1 MKLSPSDLRLYAIT
15 DRRALPAGVTLA
27 QAVEAA
33 LDGGVTCL
41 QLREKTASAGEILTL
56 ARTLLPLCRARKV
69 PLLINDRVDIAL
81 AAGADGVHLGQDDL
95 PLPDARALLG
105 PDRILGAT
113 AHTVEEALRAQAEG
127 ADYLGV
133 GAMFPTGTKT
143 DTVPTSADT
152 LKAICAA
159 VSIPVVAIG
168 GVNARNLPTLA
179 GTGIAG
185 AAVVS
190 AIFSQS
196 DLTAAA
202 RTLRTAADLAAR

>member
-41 QLREKTASAGEILTL
+41 QLREKTASAGEILAL
-56 ARTLLPLCRARKV
+56 ARTLLPLCRARRV

-81 AAGADGVHLGQDDL
+81 AAGADGVHLGRDDL
-95 PLPDARALLG
+95 PLPEARALLG

-168 GVNARNLPTLA
+168 GVNAQNLPTLA

>member
-1 MKLSPSDLRLYAIT
+1 MKLSPSDLRLYAVT

-41 QLREKTASAGEILTL
+41 QLREKEASAGEILTL
-56 ARTLLPLCRARKV
+56 ARTLLPLCRTRRV

-81 AAGADGVHLGQDDL
+81 AAGADGVHLGQEDL
-95 PLPDARALLG
+95 PLPEARALLG

-143 DTVPTSADT
+143 NTIPTSADT

-168 GVNARNLPTLA
+168 GVTAQNLPTLS

-196 DLTAAA
+196 NLTAAA
-202 RTLRTAADLAAR
+202 RTLRAAADLAAR

>member
-1 MKLSPSDLRLYAIT
+1 MKLSPSDLRLYAVT

-41 QLREKTASAGEILTL
+41 QLREKEASAGEILAL
-56 ARTLLPLCRARKV
+56 ARTLLPLCRARRV

-81 AAGADGVHLGQDDL
+81 AAGADGVHLGQEDL
-95 PLPDARALLG
+95 PLPEARALLG

-143 DTVPTSADT
+143 NTVPTSADT

-168 GVNARNLPTLA
+168 GVTAQNLPTLA

-202 RTLRTAADLAAR
+202 RALRAAADLAAR

>member
-1 MKLSPSDLRLYAIT
+1 MKLSPSDLRLYAVT

-41 QLREKTASAGEILTL
+41 QLREKEASAGEILAL
-56 ARTLLPLCRARKV
+56 ARTLLPLCRARRV

-81 AAGADGVHLGQDDL
+81 AAGADGVHLGQEDL
-95 PLPDARALLG
+95 PLPEARTLLG

-143 DTVPTSADT
+143 NTIPTSADT

-168 GVNARNLPTLA
+168 GVTAQNLPTLA

-190 AIFSQS
+190 AIFSQRA
-196 DLTAAA
+196 LTAAA
-202 RTLRTAADLAAR
+202 RTLRAAADLAAR

>member
-1 MKLSPSDLRLYAIT
+1 MKLSPSELRLYAVT

-41 QLREKTASAGEILTL
+41 QLREKEASAGEILAL
-56 ARTLLPLCRARKV
+56 ARTLLPLCRARRV

-81 AAGADGVHLGQDDL
+81 AAGADGVHLGQEDL
-95 PLPDARALLG
+95 PLPEARALLG

-113 AHTVEEALRAQAEG
+113 AHTVAEALRAQAEG

-143 DTVPTSADT
+143 NTIPTSADT

-168 GVNARNLPTLA
+168 GVTAQNLPTLA

-202 RTLRTAADLAAR
+202 RTLRAAADLAAR

>member
-1 MKLSPSDLRLYAIT
+1 MKLSPSDLRLYAVT
-15 DRRALPAGVTLA
+15 DRRALPVGVTLA

-41 QLREKTASAGEILTL
+41 QLREKDASAGEILAL
-56 ARTLLPLCRARKV
+56 ARTHFPLCRARRV

-81 AAGADGVHLGQDDL
+81 TAGADGVHLGQDDL
-95 PLPDARALLG
+95 PLPEARALLG

-143 DTVPTSADT
+143 NTIPTSADT

-168 GVNARNLPTLA
+168 GVTAQNLPTLA

-196 DLTAAA
+196 DLAAAA
-202 RTLRTAADLAAR
+202 RTLRAAADLAAR

>member
-1 MKLSPSDLRLYAIT
+1 MKLSPSDLRLYAVT
-15 DRRALPAGVTLA
+15 DRRSLPAGITLA
-27 QAVEAA
+27 KAVEAA

-41 QLREKTASAGEILTL
+41 QLREKEASAGEILAL
-56 ARTLLPLCRARKV
+56 ARALLPLCRARRV

-95 PLPDARALLG
+95 PLPEARALLG

-143 DTVPTSADT
+143 NTIPTSADT

-168 GVNARNLPTLA
+168 GVTAQNLPTLA

-202 RTLRTAADLAAR
+202 RTLRAAADLAAR

>member
-1 MKLSPSDLRLYAIT
+1 MKLSPSDLRLYAVT
-15 DRRALPAGVTLA
+15 DRRALPVGVTLA
-27 QAVEAA
+27 HVVEAA

-41 QLREKTASAGEILTL
+41 QLREKEASAGEILAL
-56 ARTLLPLCRARKV
+56 ARTLLPLCRARRV

-81 AAGADGVHLGQDDL
+81 AAGADGVHLGQEDL
-95 PLPDARALLG
+95 PLPEARALLG

-113 AHTVEEALRAQAEG
+113 AHTVAEALRAQAEG

-133 GAMFPTGTKT
+133 GAMFPTGTKA

-168 GVNARNLPTLA
+168 GVNAENLPTLA

-202 RTLRTAADLAAR
+202 RALRTAADLAAH

>member
-1 MKLSPSDLRLYAIT
+1 MKLSPSDLRLYAVT

-41 QLREKTASAGEILTL
+41 QLREKEASAGEILAL
-56 ARTLLPLCRARKV
+56 ARTLLPLCRARRV

-81 AAGADGVHLGQDDL
+81 AAGADGVHLGQEDL
-95 PLPDARALLG
+95 PLPEARALLG

-143 DTVPTSADT
+143 NTIPTSADT

-168 GVNARNLPTLA
+168 GVTAQNLPTLA

-202 RTLRTAADLAAR
+202 RTLRAAADLAAR

>member
-15 DRRALPAGVTLA
+15 DRLALPAGVTLA

-41 QLREKTASAGEILTL
+41 QLREKTASAGEILAL
-56 ARTLLPLCRARKV
+56 ARTLLPLCRARRV

-81 AAGADGVHLGQDDL
+81 AAGADGVHLGQEDL
-95 PLPDARALLG
+95 PLPEARTLLG

-159 VSIPVVAIG
+159 VTIPVVAIG
-168 GVNARNLPTLA
+168 GVNAQNLPTLV

-190 AIFSQS
+190 AIFSQR

>member
-1 MKLSPSDLRLYAIT
+1 MKLSPSDLRLYAVT

-41 QLREKTASAGEILTL
+41 QLREKEASAGEILAL
-56 ARTLLPLCRARKV
+56 ARTLLPLCRARRV

-81 AAGADGVHLGQDDL
+81 AAGADGVHLGQEDL
-95 PLPDARALLG
+95 PLPEARALLG

-202 RTLRTAADLAAR
+202 RTLRTAADLAAC

>member
-1 MKLSPSDLRLYAIT
+1 MKLSPSDLRLYAVT
-15 DRRALPAGVTLA
+15 DRRALPAEVTLA

-41 QLREKTASAGEILTL
+41 QLREKEASAGEILAL
-56 ARTLLPLCRARKV
+56 ARTLLPLCRARRV

-81 AAGADGVHLGQDDL
+81 AAGADGVHLGQEDL
-95 PLPDARALLG
+95 PLPEARALLG

-143 DTVPTSADT
+143 NTIPTSADT

-168 GVNARNLPTLA
+168 GVNAENLPTLA

-202 RTLRTAADLAAR
+202 RTLRAAADLAAR

>member
-1 MKLSPSDLRLYAIT
+1 MKLSPSDLRLYAVT
-15 DRRALPAGVTLA
+15 DRRALPVGVTLA

-41 QLREKTASAGEILTL
+41 QLREKEASAGEILAL
-56 ARTLLPLCRARKV
+56 ARTLLPLCRARRV

-81 AAGADGVHLGQDDL
+81 AAGADGVHLGQEDL
-95 PLPDARALLG
+95 PLPEARALLG

-113 AHTVEEALRAQAEG
+113 AHTVAEALRAQAEG

-168 GVNARNLPTLA
+168 GVNAENLPTLA

-202 RTLRTAADLAAR
+202 RALRTAADLAAR

>member
-1 MKLSPSDLRLYAIT
+1 MKLSPSELRLYAVT

-41 QLREKTASAGEILTL
+41 QLREKEASAGEILAL
-56 ARTLLPLCRARKV
+56 ARTLLPLCRARRV

-81 AAGADGVHLGQDDL
+81 AAGADGVHLGQEDL
-95 PLPDARALLG
+95 PLPEARALLG

-113 AHTVEEALRAQAEG
+113 AHTVAEALRAQAEG

-133 GAMFPTGTKT
+133 GAMFPTGTKA
-143 DTVPTSADT
+143 DTVPTSTDT

-159 VSIPVVAIG
+159 VSIPVVASG
-168 GVNARNLPTLA
+168 GGNAENLPTLA

-202 RTLRTAADLAAR
+202 RALRAAADLAAR

>member
-33 LDGGVTCL
+33 LVGGVTCL
-41 QLREKTASAGEILTL
+41 QLREKEASAGEILTL
-56 ARTLLPLCRARKV
+56 ARTLLPLCRARRV

-81 AAGADGVHLGQDDL
+81 AAGADGVHLGQEDL
-95 PLPDARALLG
+95 PLPEARALLG

-113 AHTVEEALRAQAEG
+113 AHTVDEALRAQAEG

-168 GVNARNLPTLA
+168 GVTAQNLPTLA

-190 AIFSQS
+190 AIFSQG

-202 RTLRTAADLAAR
+202 RTLRTTADLAAR

>member
-1 MKLSPSDLRLYAIT
+1 MKLSPSDLRLYAVT
-15 DRRALPAGVTLA
+15 DRRALPAGVTLP

-41 QLREKTASAGEILTL
+41 QLREKEASAGEILAL
-56 ARTLLPLCRARKV
+56 ARTLLPLCRARRV

-95 PLPDARALLG
+95 PLPEARALLG

-143 DTVPTSADT
+143 NTIPTSADT

-168 GVNARNLPTLA
+168 SVTAQNLPTLA

>member
-1 MKLSPSDLRLYAIT
+1 MKLSPSDLRLYAVT
-15 DRRALPAGVTLA
+15 DRRSLPAGVTLA

-41 QLREKTASAGEILTL
+41 QLREKEASAGEILAL
-56 ARTLLPLCRARKV
+56 ARTLLPLCRARRV

-81 AAGADGVHLGQDDL
+81 AAGADGVHLGQEDL
-95 PLPDARALLG
+95 PLPEARALLG

-143 DTVPTSADT
+143 NTIPTSADT

-168 GVNARNLPTLA
+168 GVNAQNLPTLA

-202 RTLRTAADLAAR
+202 RTLRAAADLAAR

>member
-33 LDGGVTCL
+33 LVGGVTCL
-41 QLREKTASAGEILTL
+41 QLREKEASAGEILTL
-56 ARTLLPLCRARKV
+56 ARTLLPLCRARRV

-95 PLPDARALLG
+95 PLPEARTLLG

-143 DTVPTSADT
+143 NTIPTSADT

-168 GVNARNLPTLA
+168 GVNAQNLPTLA

-202 RTLRTAADLAAR
+202 RTLRAAADLAAR

>member
-41 QLREKTASAGEILTL
+41 QLREKEASAGEILAL
-56 ARTLLPLCRARKV
+56 ARTLLPLCRARRV

-95 PLPDARALLG
+95 PLPEARALLG

-143 DTVPTSADT
+143 NTIPTSADT

-168 GVNARNLPTLA
+168 GVTAQNLPTLS

-202 RTLRTAADLAAR
+202 RTLRAAADLAAR

>member
-27 QAVEAA
+27 QAVVAA

-41 QLREKTASAGEILTL
+41 QLREKTASAGEILAL
-56 ARTLLPLCRARKV
+56 ARTLLPLCRARRV
-69 PLLINDRVDIAL
+69 PLHINDRVDIAL
-81 AAGADGVHLGQDDL
+81 AAGADGVHLGQEDL
-95 PLPDARALLG
+95 PLPEARALLG

-168 GVNARNLPTLA
+168 GVNAQNLPTLA

-190 AIFSQS
+190 AIFSQR
-196 DLTAAA
+196 DLTDAA

>member
-1 MKLSPSDLRLYAIT
+1 MKLSHSDLRLYAVT

-41 QLREKTASAGEILTL
+41 QLREKEASAGEILAL
-56 ARTLLPLCRARKV
+56 ARTLLPLCRARRV

-81 AAGADGVHLGQDDL
+81 AAGADGVHLGQEDL
-95 PLPDARALLG
+95 PLPEARTLLG

-143 DTVPTSADT
+143 NTIPTSADT

-168 GVNARNLPTLA
+168 GVTAQNLPTLA

-202 RTLRTAADLAAR
+202 RTLRAAADLAAR

>member
-27 QAVEAA
+27 QAVEAS

-41 QLREKTASAGEILTL
+41 QLREKEASAGEILAL
-56 ARTLLPLCRARKV
+56 ARTLLPLCRARRV

-95 PLPDARALLG
+95 PLPEARALLG
-105 PDRILGAT
+105 LDRILGAT

-202 RTLRTAADLAAR
+202 RTLRTAADLAAC

>member
-33 LDGGVTCL
+33 LVGGVTCL
-41 QLREKTASAGEILTL
+41 QLREKEASAGEILTL
-56 ARTLLPLCRARKV
+56 ARTLLPLCRARRV

-81 AAGADGVHLGQDDL
+81 AAGADGVHLGQEDL
-95 PLPDARALLG
+95 PLPEARALLG

-113 AHTVEEALRAQAEG
+113 AHTVDEALRAQAEG

-168 GVNARNLPTLA
+168 GVTAQNLPTLA

-202 RTLRTAADLAAR
+202 RTLRTTADLAAR

>member
-41 QLREKTASAGEILTL
+41 QLREKEASAGEILTL

-168 GVNARNLPTLA
+168 GVNAQNLPTLA

>member
-1 MKLSPSDLRLYAIT
+1 MKLSPSDLRLYAVT

-41 QLREKTASAGEILTL
+41 QLREKEASAGEILTL
-56 ARTLLPLCRARKV
+56 ARTLLPLCRTRMV

-81 AAGADGVHLGQDDL
+81 AAGADGVHLGQEDL
-95 PLPDARALLG
+95 PLPEARALLG

-143 DTVPTSADT
+143 NTIPTSADT

-168 GVNARNLPTLA
+168 GVTAQNLPTLA

-202 RTLRTAADLAAR
+202 RTLRAAADLAAR

>member
-33 LDGGVTCL
+33 LVGGVTCL
-41 QLREKTASAGEILTL
+41 QLREKEASAGEILTL
-56 ARTLLPLCRARKV
+56 ARTLLPLCRARRV

-81 AAGADGVHLGQDDL
+81 AAGADGVHLGQEDL
-95 PLPDARALLG
+95 PLPEARALLG

-143 DTVPTSADT
+143 DTIPTSADT

-168 GVNARNLPTLA
+168 GVTAQNLPTLA

-202 RTLRTAADLAAR
+202 RTLRTTADLAAR

>member
-1 MKLSPSDLRLYAIT
+1 MKLSPSDLRLYAVT

-41 QLREKTASAGEILTL
+41 QLREKEASAGEILAL
-56 ARTLLPLCRARKV
+56 ARTLLPLCRARRV

-81 AAGADGVHLGQDDL
+81 AAGADGVHLGQEDL
-95 PLPDARALLG
+95 PLPEARTLLG

-113 AHTVEEALRAQAEG
+113 AHTVEEALRAKAEG

-143 DTVPTSADT
+143 NTIPTSADT

-168 GVNARNLPTLA
+168 GVTAQNLPTLA

-202 RTLRTAADLAAR
+202 RTLRAAADLAAR

>member
-1 MKLSPSDLRLYAIT
+1 MKLSPSDLRLYAVT

-41 QLREKTASAGEILTL
+41 QLREKEASAGEILAL
-56 ARTLLPLCRARKV
+56 ARTLLPLCRARRV

-81 AAGADGVHLGQDDL
+81 AAGADGVHLGQEDL
-95 PLPDARALLG
+95 PPPEARTLLG

-143 DTVPTSADT
+143 NTIPTSADT

-168 GVNARNLPTLA
+168 GVTAQNLPTLA

-202 RTLRTAADLAAR
+202 RTLRAAADLAAR

>member
-1 MKLSPSDLRLYAIT
+1 MKPEISYRLYLVT
-15 DRRALPAGVTLA
+15 DRDLMSSPTLEEGVEQAVQGGVTL
-27 QAVEAA
+27 V
-33 LDGGVTCL
+33 
-41 QLREKTASAGEILTL
+41 QLREKDCSSLEFYQTAQKVKAICD
-56 ARTLLPLCRARKV
+56 AHKV
-69 PLLINDRVDIAL
+69 PLIINDRVDIAL
-81 AAGADGVHLGQDDL
+81 AVDAAGVHIGQSDL
-95 PLPDARALLG
+95 PAPVVRKIIG
-105 PDRILGAT
+105 PDKILGVSAG
-113 AHTVEEALRAQAEG
+113 TVAQAVQAQQDG

-143 DTVPTSADT
+143 NTIPTSADT

-168 GVNARNLPTLA
+168 GVTAQNLPTLA

-196 DLTAAA
+196 DLAAAA
-202 RTLRTAADLAAR
+202 RTLRAAADLAAR

>member
-41 QLREKTASAGEILTL
+41 QLREKEASAGEILAL
-56 ARTLLPLCRARKV
+56 ARTLLPLCRARRV

-81 AAGADGVHLGQDDL
+81 AAGAGGVHLGQDDL

-168 GVNARNLPTLA
+168 GVNAQNLPTLA

>member
-95 PLPDARALLG
+95 PLPEARALLG

-168 GVNARNLPTLA
+168 GVNAQNLPTLA

-190 AIFSQS
+190 AIFSQG

>member
-1 MKLSPSDLRLYAIT
+1 MKLSPSDLRLYAVT

-27 QAVEAA
+27 KAVEAA

-41 QLREKTASAGEILTL
+41 QLREKEASAGEILAL
-56 ARTLLPLCRARKV
+56 ARTLLPLCRARRV

-81 AAGADGVHLGQDDL
+81 AAGADGVHLGQEDL
-95 PLPDARALLG
+95 PLPEARALLG

-143 DTVPTSADT
+143 NTIPTSADT

-168 GVNARNLPTLA
+168 GVTAQNLPTLA

-202 RTLRTAADLAAR
+202 RTLRAAADLAAR

>member
-33 LDGGVTCL
+33 LVGGVTCL
-41 QLREKTASAGEILTL
+41 QLREKEASAGEILTL
-56 ARTLLPLCRARKV
+56 ARTLLPLCRARRV

-81 AAGADGVHLGQDDL
+81 AAGADGVHLGQEDL
-95 PLPDARALLG
+95 PLPEARALLG

-113 AHTVEEALRAQAEG
+113 AHTVAEALRAQAEG

-168 GVNARNLPTLA
+168 GVNAQNLPTLA

-202 RTLRTAADLAAR
+202 RALRTAADLAAR

>member
-41 QLREKTASAGEILTL
+41 QLREKEASAGEILAL
-56 ARTLLPLCRARKV
+56 ARTLLPLCRARRV

-95 PLPDARALLG
+95 PLPEARALLG

-143 DTVPTSADT
+143 NTIPTSADT

-168 GVNARNLPTLA
+168 GVTAQNLPTLS

-196 DLTAAA
+196 NLTAAA
-202 RTLRTAADLAAR
+202 RTLRAAADLAAR

>member
-1 MKLSPSDLRLYAIT
+1 MKLSPSDLRLYAVT
-15 DRRALPAGVTLA
+15 DRRSLPAGITLA
-27 QAVEAA
+27 KAVEAA

-41 QLREKTASAGEILTL
+41 QLREKEASAGEILAL
-56 ARTLLPLCRARKV
+56 ARALLPLCRARRV

-81 AAGADGVHLGQDDL
+81 AAGADGVHLGQEDL
-95 PLPDARALLG
+95 PLPEARALLG

-143 DTVPTSADT
+143 NTIPTSVDT

-168 GVNARNLPTLA
+168 GVTAQNLPTLA

-202 RTLRTAADLAAR
+202 RTLRAAADLAAR

>member
-1 MKLSPSDLRLYAIT
+1 MKLSPSDLRLYAVT

-33 LDGGVTCL
+33 LVGGVTCL
-41 QLREKTASAGEILTL
+41 QLREKEASAGEILTL
-56 ARTLLPLCRARKV
+56 ARTLLPLCRARRV

-95 PLPDARALLG
+95 PLPEARALLG

-168 GVNARNLPTLA
+168 GVNAENLPTLA

-202 RTLRTAADLAAR
+202 RALRTAADLAAR

>member
-27 QAVEAA
+27 QAVVAA

-41 QLREKTASAGEILTL
+41 QLREKTASAGEILAL
-56 ARTLLPLCRARKV
+56 ARTLLPLCRARRV

-81 AAGADGVHLGQDDL
+81 AAGADGVHLGQEDL
-95 PLPDARALLG
+95 PLPEARALLG

-168 GVNARNLPTLA
+168 GVNAQNLPTLA

-190 AIFSQS
+190 AIFSQR
-196 DLTAAA
+196 DLTDAA
-202 RTLRTAADLAAR
+202 RTLRTAADRAAR